1 MLPKTEVARR
11 RPVWIALS
19 ELWLDTELDEAD
31 LHRIADVLRASAYSL
46 IELRQIYLHEVAPVM
61 YPNTLSV
68 AGEWA
73 GVDPDWLVA
82 EATKRAGDHS
92 KAQDSR
98 WSLRQHV
105 MTYAT
110 EEHWKRLEQLL
121 S

>member
-1 MLPKTEVARR
+1 MLSEAEIARR
-11 RPVWIALS
+11 RPVWVALS

-31 LHRIADVLRASAYSL
+31 LHRIAEVLRASAYRL
-46 IELRQIYLHEVAPVM
+46 AELRRIYLHEVAPVM

-82 EATKRAGDHS
+82 EITKRMGDTS
-92 KAQDSR
+92 KARDRR
-98 WSLRQHV
+98 WKLKQRV
-105 MTYAT
+105 MTYAS
-110 EEHWKRLEQLL
+110 EDHWKRLVQLL